1 MDDPAPMENTDLIF
15 TLLGFALVAVGLAG
29 AVLPALPGLPFVFGG
44 LWSLA
49 HATQYERVGMFTLG
63 VLAILLIIGLALDF
77 IAGSLGAKKFGASP
91 EAIAG
96 SLVGAFVGM
105 FFGLPGLVLGPFI
118 GAVLGELKAR
128 RSMGQ
133 AAVSGVGAW
142 IGLMLG
148 IIAKLVIALVMIG
161 VFAFDY
167 FVNLSPA

>member
-1 MDDPAPMENTDLIF
+1 MEPADLVF
-15 TLLGFALVAVGLAG
+15 TLLGIVLVLVGLAG

-44 LWSLA
+44 LWALA
-49 HATQYERVGMFTLG
+49 FATHYTRVGMVTLS
-63 VLAILLIIGLALDF
+63 VLVVLLIVGMAMDF
-77 IAGSLGAKKFGASP
+77 IAGSLGAKKFGASK

-118 GAVLGELKAR
+118 GAVVGELKAR
-128 RSMGQ
+128 RPMGQ

-142 IGLMLG
+142 IGLLLG
-148 IIAKLVIALVMIG
+148 VLAKLVIALVMIG

>member
-1 MDDPAPMENTDLIF
+1 METTDLVF
-15 TLLGFALVAVGLAG
+15 TLLGIVLVLVGLAG

-44 LWSLA
+44 LWALA
-49 HATQYERVGMFTLG
+49 FATHYTRVGMVTLS
-63 VLAILLIIGLALDF
+63 VLVVLLILGMAMDF
-77 IAGSLGAKKFGASP
+77 IAGSLGAKKFGASK

-118 GAVLGELKAR
+118 GAVAGELKAR
-128 RSMGQ
+128 RPMGQ

-142 IGLMLG
+142 IGLLLG
-148 IIAKLVIALVMIG
+148 VLAKLVIALVMIG

-167 FVNLSPA
+167 FVNLSPV

>member
-1 MDDPAPMENTDLIF
+1 METSDLVF
-15 TLLGFALVAVGLAG
+15 TLLGFVLVAVGLAG

-44 LWSLA
+44 LWALA
-49 HATQYERVGMFTLG
+49 FATQYTRVGIVTMS
-63 VLAILLIIGLALDF
+63 VLVVLLVVGMALDF

-91 EAIAG
+91 QAVAG
-96 SLVGAFVGM
+96 SLVGAFVGV

-118 GAVLGELKAR
+118 GAVAGELKAR
-128 RSMGQ
+128 RSMEQ

-148 IIAKLVIALVMIG
+148 IVAKLVIALVMIG

-167 FVNLSPA
+167 FVNLSTST

>member
-1 MDDPAPMENTDLIF
+1 MENTDLVFI
-15 TLLGFALVAVGLAG
+15 LLGFVLVAVGLAG

-44 LWSLA
+44 LWALDYA
-49 HATQYERVGMFTLG
+49 GDYTRVGMFTLT
-63 VLAILLIIGLALDF
+63 VLAVLLIVGLALDF

-91 EAIAG
+91 QAVAG

-128 RSMGQ
+128 RPVGQ

-142 IGLMLG
+142 VGLMLG
-148 IIAKLVIALVMIG
+148 IIAKLVIALVMVG

-167 FVNLSPA
+167 FVNLAPPA

>member
-1 MDDPAPMENTDLIF
+1 MDSIDL
-15 TLLGFALVAVGLAG
+15 LLVVLGFAMLAVGLAG

-44 LWSLA
+44 LWTLA
-49 HATQYERVGMFTLG
+49 FVGDYEKVGQWTVGILG
-63 VLAILLIIGLALDF
+63 VLLALGLALDF

-91 EAIAG
+91 QAVAG
-96 SLVGAFVGM
+96 ALIGAFVGV

-128 RSMGQ
+128 RGVSQ

-142 IGLMLG
+142 IGLLLG
-148 IIAKLVIALVMIG
+148 IVAKLVLSLVMIG

-167 FVNLSPA
+167 FIGT

>member
-1 MDDPAPMENTDLIF
+1 METTDLVF
-15 TLLGFALVAVGLAG
+15 TLLGIALVLVGLAG

-44 LWSLA
+44 LWALA
-49 HATQYERVGMFTLG
+49 FATHYTRVGMFTLG
-63 VLAILLIIGLALDF
+63 VLVVLLIVGMAMDF
-77 IAGSLGAKKFGASP
+77 IAGSLGAKKFGASK

-118 GAVLGELKAR
+118 GAVAGELKAR
-128 RSMGQ
+128 RPMGQ

-142 IGLMLG
+142 IGLLLG
-148 IIAKLVIALVMIG
+148 VLAKLVIALVMIG

>member
-1 MDDPAPMENTDLIF
+1 MENIDLI
-15 TLLGFALVAVGLAG
+15 LIVLGIVLIGVGLAG

-44 LWSLA
+44 LWALA
-49 HATQYERVGMFTLG
+49 HATHYTNVGMFTLG
-63 VLAILLIIGLALDF
+63 VLAVLLALGLALDF

-91 EAIAG
+91 QAVAG
-96 SLVGAFVGM
+96 SLVGALVGV

-128 RSMGQ
+128 SSVGQ

-148 IIAKLVIALVMIG
+148 IVAKLVIALVMIG
-161 VFAFDY
+161 IFAFDY
-167 FVNLSPA
+167 FVNVAPA